1 MVKNKEFKV
10 GLFAAVALVL
20 LYFGF
25 NFLKGIDF
33 FSTTEKYYAV
43 YDNIDQLAVSNPV
56 LINGFA
62 VGRVSRIAIMQS
74 KGLKERTQR

>member
-10 GLFAAVALVL
+10 GLFATVALVL

-33 FSTTEKYYAV
+33 F
-43 YDNIDQLAVSNPV
+43 LHH
-56 LINGFA
+56 
-62 VGRVSRIAIMQS
+62 
-74 KGLKERTQR
+74 